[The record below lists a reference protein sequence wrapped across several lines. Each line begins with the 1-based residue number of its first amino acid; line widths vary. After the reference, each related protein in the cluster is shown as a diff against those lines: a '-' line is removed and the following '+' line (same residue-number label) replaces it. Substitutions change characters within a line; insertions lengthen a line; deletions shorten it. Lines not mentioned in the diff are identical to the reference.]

1 MLLRLLLYFCKNRLI
16 SRVCWGGW
24 GLGLWAYRIDIS
36 HEIRCMKLVLQI
48 FLKRKCSLRII
59 RIRQKNRFHGGT
71 IVLNISIMRYNVR
84 EYPALTCRNIWAIFG
99 TSCIFEWLI
108 HIGWPLISLII
119 SLHLARPRH
128 LDNKVFVDGYRSHY
142 NRSDRLS
149 LIIRKGNLLFCRSIK
164 DNLLLFEVIAVS
176 PLIWVRRCLLG
187 IVMNVVELK
196 STDLLVVDLLIGVS
210 R

>member
-1 MLLRLLLYFCKNRLI
+1 MLLRLLDFCKNMLI

-24 GLGLWAYRIDIS
+24 GLGLSAYRIDIS

-59 RIRQKNRFHGGT
+59 RIWQKNRFHGGA
-71 IVLNISIMRYNVR
+71 IVLNISILRYKVR
-84 EYPALTCRNIWAIFG
+84 EYPTLTWGNIWAIFG
-99 TSCIFEWLI
+99 TSCIFERLI
-108 HIGWPLISLII
+108 HIWWPLISLIL
-119 SLHLARPRH
+119 SLYLASPRH

-149 LIIRKGNLLFCRSIK
+149 LITRKGNLLFCRSIK

-176 PLIWVRRCLLG
+176 PLIWVRRCWLG
-187 IVMNVVELK
+187 IVMNVVEMK
-196 STDLLVVDLLIGVS
+196 PTYLLVVDLLIGVS